1 MLGTLVAEG
10 RQALADRGV
19 LRWPHRRGPRGDRR
33 DPDFATGRDFVSNAG
48 SACLRQY
55 GVGALGHDQAVD
67 TAYGLL
73 VSRAVTDL
81 FFAVLLLVFVLLA
94 RKGAT
99 WARVVVTVMLVLAIP
114 AKLLELF
121 GAPLSYT
128 LTNLFVVALAI
139 AVPVLFFLPASNRYN
154 RSRKAARRIT
164 SHGQGV
170 VI

>member
-1 MLGTLVAEG
+1 VYASGTLARLPGTLTAAFYGGLSAV
-10 RQALADRGV
+10 V
-19 LRWPHRRGPRGDRR
+19 LPVIGAILI
-33 DPDFATGRDFVSNAG
+33 FATGRDFVSNAG
-48 SACLRQY
+48 SAYLRQY

-73 VSRAVTDL
+73 VTRAVTDL

-94 RKGAT
+94 RKGPT
-99 WARVVVTVMLVLAIP
+99 WARIVVTVMLVLAVP
-114 AKLLELF
+114 AKLLELI

-154 RSRKAARRIT
+154 RARKAAGRIT
-164 SHGQGV
+164 SHNQGV